1 MRATG
6 RRLRFWRE
14 ALTDKTA
21 LIVGASAG
29 IGLGLAAE
37 YLSRGWRVVA
47 TCRDDR
53 GEAAL
58 KSLPGAG
65 RLTIERLDVADDA
78 AQQPFVE
85 RLEGDFDVAILN
97 AGVFGSPG
105 SLDLSMD
112 DALQVYAVNALG
124 PSRLA
129 WRLRDRITARTGV
142 LVFTSTGMASIDDN
156 GSGGY
161 DAYRASKAAQNMLA
175 RNLWHGMKGRGV
187 TVVSI
192 DPGWVK
198 TAMGGPN
205 ATIDVETSARG
216 IADQAE
222 AASGRGDHRFTTWSG
237 KSRTW

>member
-1 MRATG
+1 MSRSV
-6 RRLRFWRE
+6 
-14 ALTDKTA
+14 

-47 TCRDDR
+47 TCRDDK

-58 KSLPGAG
+58 KVLPGAG
-65 RLTIERLDVADDA
+65 RLTIERLDVADDS
-78 AQQPFVE
+78 AQQAFVD
-85 RLEGDFDVAILN
+85 RLDGSFDAVILN

-112 DALQVYAVNALG
+112 GALEVYAVNALG

-129 WRLRDRITARTGV
+129 WRLKDKLTAQTGV
-142 LVFTSTGMASIDDN
+142 LAFTSTGMASIDDN
-156 GSGGY
+156 TSGGY

-175 RNLWHGMKGRGV
+175 RNLWHGVKGRGV

-205 ATIDVETSARG
+205 ASIDVETSARG
-216 IADQAE
+216 IADQVE
-222 AASGRGDHRFTTWSG
+222 AASGRHDHRFTTWAG
-237 KSRTW
+237 KARTW

>member
-1 MRATG
+1 M
-6 RRLRFWRE
+6 
-14 ALTDKTA
+14 
-21 LIVGASAG
+21 GASAG

-37 YLSRGWRVVA
+37 YLARGWRVVA
-47 TCRDDR
+47 TCRDDK

-58 KSLPGAG
+58 RGLPGSD
-65 RLTIERLDVADDA
+65 RLTIDRLDVADDA
-78 AQQPFVE
+78 AQQPFVD
-85 RLEGDFDVAILN
+85 RLEDEFEVVILN

-129 WRLRDRITARTGV
+129 WRLKDRITARTGV
-142 LVFTSTGMASIDDN
+142 LIFTSTGMASIDDN
-156 GSGGY
+156 TSGGY

-175 RNLWHGMKGRGV
+175 RNLWHGVKRRGV

-192 DPGWVK
+192 DPGWVR

-216 IADQAE
+216 IADQID
-222 AASGRGDHRFTTWSG
+222 AAAGRGDHRFTTWAG
-237 KSRTW
+237 KARTW